1 MKRYT
6 ATSPGCFHRYG
17 RSGVVRRDGN
27 EMDTGSEEFRR
38 EQEEWERLERERESL
53 GVEDAEKAE

>member
-1 MKRYT
+1 
-6 ATSPGCFHRYG
+6 
-17 RSGVVRRDGN
+17 
-27 EMDTGSEEFRR
+27 MDTGSEEFRR